1 MITPGTY
8 RHYKG
13 QLYDVLGV
21 GRNSETEEEVVIY
34 RPLYPPEVA
43 FWVRPLAMFEETV
56 MVDGEA
62 HLRFEKIDQPL
73 SPEEYNTIHE

>member
-13 QLYDVLGV
+13 RLYDVLGI

-34 RPLYPPEVA
+34 RPLYPSDVA
-43 FWVRPLAMFEETV
+43 YWVRPLVMFEEKV
-56 MVDGEA
+56 VVDGEA
-62 HLRFEKIDQPL
+62 RLRFEKIDQPL
-73 SPEEYNTIHE
+73 SSGEYNTIHE